1 MGVLMFGIVNLW
13 SAERRC
19 GTARWRYIAT
29 IKTNGI
35 RIDDE
40 QYSVRGSVMSKKKK
54 KFFAS
59 HSKSSAAVISVG
71 IHAVLLVIALS
82 FVAVTVIQKD
92 EQSFEAKPVTRP
104 KMQLKK
110 LQVPVNIKKK
120 KTQKPKLRKR
130 LVVKPKLNQ
139 SVPDIK
145 MPEITGVKGGMGS
158 AGTGLGGAGSLGFSM
173 PEINIFGVKGKGEK
187 VFIIL
192 NAGNRMM
199 LDELGGIP
207 AYELIKEELVQVL
220 GGLSSTVLFNI
231 AIYFPDEAYVL
242 YPKMVPATD
251 ANVAK
256 VKEWIKPLNTFY
268 DGKAKYGP
276 DTLGSGGMRISG
288 SGNDL
293 LAPPIKSCRY
303 WARPA
308 MLSMSQQAD
317 VVFLL
322 TQGWGALLYTP
333 PDASMNKDWSAA
345 KQERYRRDSAKA
357 NRLAEEDN
365 SARASKGLPPRVFGN
380 RWDKMRHYVPG
391 IEFPPKPQMVK
402 YGVKDMYE
410 AMNAKYAET
419 ASKDLVRSGLAK
431 KKKKRAYSFNVIQ
444 FVPKGGSGSEGL
456 QELAK
461 ATRGEFEQLKGLD
474 EIKSV
479 AMK

>member
-1 MGVLMFGIVNLW
+1 MGSI
-13 SAERRC
+13 
-19 GTARWRYIAT
+19 T
-29 IKTNGI
+29 
-35 RIDDE
+35 
-40 QYSVRGSVMSKKKK
+40 YSERGSAMSETKKR
-54 KFFAS
+54 FFTNHA
-59 HSKSSAAVISVG
+59 KSSAALISLG
-71 IHAVLLVIALS
+71 IHAVLVVVALS
-82 FVAVTVIQKD
+82 FVAVTVIQKE
-92 EQSFEAKPVTRP
+92 EQHFEAKPVTRP

-130 LVVKPKLNQ
+130 IVVKPKLNK
-139 SVPDIK
+139 SMPDIK
-145 MPEITGVKGGMGS
+145 MPELTGVKGGLGNN
-158 AGTGLGGAGSLGFSM
+158 AGTGLGGGGGLGFSM

-276 DTLGSGGMRISG
+276 DTLGSGGTRISG
-288 SGNDL
+288 SGYDL

-333 PDASMNKDWSAA
+333 PDASMSKDWSAS
-345 KQERYRRDSAKA
+345 KQERYKQDAAKA
-357 NRLAEEDN
+357 NRLAEADN
-365 SARASKGLPPRVFGN
+365 NARASKGLPPRVFGN
-380 RWDKMRHYVPG
+380 KYDQMRHYVPG

-402 YGVKDMYE
+402 YGVKDMYG

-419 ASKDLVRSGLAK
+419 ASNSKDLVRSGLSK

-479 AMK
+479 AAK